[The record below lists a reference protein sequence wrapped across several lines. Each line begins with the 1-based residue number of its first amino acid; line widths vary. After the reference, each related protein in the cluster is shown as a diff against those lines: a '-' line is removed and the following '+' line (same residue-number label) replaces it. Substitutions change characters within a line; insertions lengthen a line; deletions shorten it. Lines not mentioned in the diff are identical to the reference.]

1 VARLTKS
8 SHEVEEDSMTRDVRV
23 TVLGSG
29 SWGTTVAGLVSANAP
44 TLLWARTP
52 ETAEEISEQHTNGR
66 YLGERTLPKKLRA
79 TSDLQEAAEHAD
91 VLVVGLPSHSMRDV
105 IGAAS
110 PYLRPWIPVIS
121 LAKGLEPETR
131 KRPTQILE
139 ESLPGHSVGLLAGPN
154 IAGEV
159 ADGLAAAAVIATADT
174 AVATALQPLFARAR
188 FRVYTNHDV
197 LGCELGGILKN
208 IVAIASG
215 MGDGLGVGMNT
226 RAMVIS
232 RGLAEMTRIGE
243 AMGADPRTFA
253 GLTGLGDLMA
263 TCMSTASRNRR
274 VGEELASGKS
284 IDQVLEEMTQVAE
297 GVKTAR
303 SVVELASAHD
313 VHAPIASEVD
323 GVVNEGR
330 TPADAYRGLQ
340 KMAAGSEYEAA

>member
-1 VARLTKS
+1 
-8 SHEVEEDSMTRDVRV
+8 MTRDVRV

-29 SWGTTVAGLVSANAP
+29 SWGTTVAGLAASNAP
-44 TLLWARTP
+44 TLLWARSP
-52 ETAEEISEQHTNGR
+52 ETAEEITTQHTNGR
-66 YLGERTLPKKLRA
+66 YLGDRRLSSKLRA

-91 VLVVGLPSHSMRDV
+91 VLVVGVPSHSMRAV
-105 IGAAS
+105 LTQAS
-110 PYLRPWIPVIS
+110 PHLRPWIPVIS
-121 LAKGLEPETR
+121 LAKGLEPDSR
-131 KRPTQILE
+131 KRPTQVLE
-139 ESLPGHSVGLLAGPN
+139 EVLPGHSVGLLAGPN
-154 IAGEV
+154 IAGEI
-159 ADGLAAAAVIATADT
+159 AEGLAAAAVIATPDT
-174 AVATALQPLFARAR
+174 AVATALQPLFARPR

-263 TCMSTASRNRR
+263 TCMSSASRNRR

-284 IDQVLEEMTQVAE
+284 IDEVLEGMTQVAE

-303 SVVELASAHD
+303 SVVELAEEHD
-313 VHAPIASEVD
+313 VAAPIAVEVD
-323 GVVNEGR
+323 GVVNSGR
-330 TPADAYRGLQ
+330 TPAQAYRGLQ
-340 KMAAGSEYEAA
+340 KIAAGSEYEAA

>member
-1 VARLTKS
+1 
-8 SHEVEEDSMTRDVRV
+8 MTRDVRV

-29 SWGTTVAGLVSANAP
+29 SWGSTVAAIASANTS

-52 ETAEEISEQHTNGR
+52 EVAEEIDTQHTNSR
-66 YLGERTLPKKLRA
+66 YLGDRSLPRALRA
-79 TSDLQEAAEHAD
+79 TSDLQEAAEYAD
-91 VLVVGLPSHSMRDV
+91 VLVVGVPSHSMRTV
-105 IGAAS
+105 LGEAS
-110 PYLRPWIPVIS
+110 AHLRPWIPVLS

-139 ESLPGHSVGLLAGPN
+139 ECLPGHSIGLLAGPN
-154 IAGEV
+154 IAGEI
-159 ADGLAAAAVIATADT
+159 ADGLAAAAVIATPDT
-174 AVATALQPLFARAR
+174 SVAAALQPLFARPR

-197 LGCELGGILKN
+197 LGCELGGVLKN

-263 TCMSTASRNRR
+263 TCMSSASRNRR
-274 VGEELASGKS
+274 VGEELATGKT
-284 IDQVLEEMTQVAE
+284 IEEVLENMTQVAE

-303 SVVELASAHD
+303 SVVELAGEHG
-313 VHAPIASEVD
+313 VEAPIADEVD
-323 GVVNEGR
+323 GVVNRGN
-330 TPADAYRGLQ
+330 TPAQAYRGLR
-340 KMAAGSEYEAA
+340 KIAAGSEYEAA

>member
-1 VARLTKS
+1 
-8 SHEVEEDSMTRDVRV
+8 MTRDVRV

-29 SWGTTVAGLVSANAP
+29 SWGTTVAGLAASNAP
-44 TLLWARTP
+44 TLLWARSP
-52 ETAEEISEQHTNGR
+52 ETAEEITTQHTNSR
-66 YLGERTLPKKLRA
+66 YLGDRRLSSKLRA

-91 VLVVGLPSHSMRDV
+91 VLVVGVPSHSMRAV
-105 IGAAS
+105 LTEAS
-110 PYLRPWIPVIS
+110 PHLRPWIPVIS
-121 LAKGLEPETR
+121 LAKGLEPDSR
-131 KRPTQILE
+131 KRPTQVLE
-139 ESLPGHSVGLLAGPN
+139 ECLPGHSVGLLAGPN
-154 IAGEV
+154 IAGEI
-159 ADGLAAAAVIATADT
+159 AEGLAAAAVIATPDT
-174 AVATALQPLFARAR
+174 AVATALQPLFARPR

-263 TCMSTASRNRR
+263 TCMSSASRNRR

-284 IDQVLEEMTQVAE
+284 IDEVLEGMTQVAE

-303 SVVELASAHD
+303 SVVELAGEHD
-313 VHAPIASEVD
+313 VAAPIAVEVD

-330 TPADAYRGLQ
+330 TPAQAYRGLQ
-340 KMAAGSEYEAA
+340 KIAAGSEYEAA

>member
-1 VARLTKS
+1 
-8 SHEVEEDSMTRDVRV
+8 MTRDVRV

-29 SWGTTVAGLVSANAP
+29 SWGTTVAGLAASNAP
-44 TLLWARTP
+44 TLLWARSP
-52 ETAEEISEQHTNGR
+52 ETAEEITTQHTNSR
-66 YLGERTLPKKLRA
+66 YLGDRRLSSKLRA

-91 VLVVGLPSHSMRDV
+91 VLVVGVPSHSMRTV
-105 IGAAS
+105 LTEAS
-110 PYLRPWIPVIS
+110 PHLRPWIPVIS
-121 LAKGLEPETR
+121 LAKGLEPDSR
-131 KRPTQILE
+131 KRPTQVLE
-139 ESLPGHSVGLLAGPN
+139 ECLPGHSVGLLAGPN
-154 IAGEV
+154 IAGEI
-159 ADGLAAAAVIATADT
+159 AEGLAAAAVIATPDT
-174 AVATALQPLFARAR
+174 AVAAALQPLFARPR

-263 TCMSTASRNRR
+263 TCMSSASRNRR

-284 IDQVLEEMTQVAE
+284 IDEVLEGMTQVAE

-303 SVVELASAHD
+303 SVVELAEEHEVA
-313 VHAPIASEVD
+313 APIAGEVD

-330 TPADAYRGLQ
+330 TPAQAYRGLQ
-340 KMAAGSEYEAA
+340 KIAAGSEYEAA

>member
-1 VARLTKS
+1 
-8 SHEVEEDSMTRDVRV
+8 MTRDVRV

-29 SWGTTVAGLVSANAP
+29 SWGTTVAGLAASNAP
-44 TLLWARTP
+44 TLLWARSP
-52 ETAEEISEQHTNGR
+52 ETAEEITTQHTNSR
-66 YLGERTLPKKLRA
+66 YLGDRRISPKLRA

-91 VLVVGLPSHSMRDV
+91 VLVVGVPSHSMRAV
-105 IGAAS
+105 LTEAS
-110 PYLRPWIPVIS
+110 PHLRPWIPVIS
-121 LAKGLEPETR
+121 LAKGLEPDSR
-131 KRPTQILE
+131 KRPTQVLE
-139 ESLPGHSVGLLAGPN
+139 ECLPGHSVGLLAGPN
-154 IAGEV
+154 IAGEI
-159 ADGLAAAAVIATADT
+159 AEGLAAAAVIATPDT
-174 AVATALQPLFARAR
+174 AVATALQPLFARPR

-208 IVAIASG
+208 VVAIASG

-253 GLTGLGDLMA
+253 GLTGLVDLMA
-263 TCMSTASRNRR
+263 TCMSSASRNRR

-284 IDQVLEEMTQVAE
+284 IDEVLEGMTQVAE

-303 SVVELASAHD
+303 SVVELASEHD

-330 TPADAYRGLQ
+330 TPAEAYRGLQ

>member
-1 VARLTKS
+1 
-8 SHEVEEDSMTRDVRV
+8 MTRDVRV

-29 SWGTTVAGLVSANAP
+29 SWGTTVAGLASRNTP
-44 TLLWARTP
+44 TLLWSRRP
-52 ETAEEISEQHTNGR
+52 ETAEEITTGHTNSR
-66 YLGERTLPKKLRA
+66 YLGERKLPAKLRA

-91 VLVVGLPSHSMRDV
+91 VLVVGVPSHSMRAV
-105 IGAAS
+105 LTEAS
-110 PYLRPWIPVIS
+110 PHLRPWIPVIS
-121 LAKGLEPETR
+121 LAKGLEPDSR
-131 KRPTQILE
+131 KRPTQVLE
-139 ESLPGHSVGLLAGPN
+139 ECLPGHSVGLLAGPN
-154 IAGEV
+154 IAGEI
-159 ADGLAAAAVIATADT
+159 AEGWAAAAVIATPDT
-174 AVATALQPLFARAR
+174 AVAPALQPLFARPR

-208 IVAIASG
+208 VVAIASG

-253 GLTGLGDLMA
+253 GLTGPGELMA
-263 TCMSTASRNRR
+263 TCMSGASRNRR

-297 GVKTAR
+297 GVKTPR
-303 SVVELASAHD
+303 SVVELAEEHD
-313 VHAPIASEVD
+313 VHAPIACEVD

-330 TPADAYRGLQ
+330 TPADAYRGL
-340 KMAAGSEYEAA
+340 

>member
-1 VARLTKS
+1 
-8 SHEVEEDSMTRDVRV
+8 MTRDVRV

-29 SWGTTVAGLVSANAP
+29 SWGTTVAGLAASNAP
-44 TLLWARTP
+44 TLLWARSP
-52 ETAEEISEQHTNGR
+52 ETAEEITTQHTNSR
-66 YLGERTLPKKLRA
+66 YLGDRRLSAKLRA

-91 VLVVGLPSHSMRDV
+91 VLVVGVPSHSMRAV
-105 IGAAS
+105 LTEAS
-110 PYLRPWIPVIS
+110 PHLRPWIPVIS
-121 LAKGLEPETR
+121 LAKGLEPDSR
-131 KRPTQILE
+131 KRPTQVLE
-139 ESLPGHSVGLLAGPN
+139 ECLPGHSVGLLAGPN
-154 IAGEV
+154 IAGEI
-159 ADGLAAAAVIATADT
+159 AEGLAAAAVIATPDT
-174 AVATALQPLFARAR
+174 AVATALQPLFARPR

-263 TCMSTASRNRR
+263 TCMSSASRNRR

-284 IDQVLEEMTQVAE
+284 IDEVLEGMTQVAE

-303 SVVELASAHD
+303 SVVELAEEHEVA
-313 VHAPIASEVD
+313 APIAEEVD

-330 TPADAYRGLQ
+330 TPAQAYRGLQ
-340 KMAAGSEYEAA
+340 KIAAGSEYEAA

>member
-1 VARLTKS
+1 
-8 SHEVEEDSMTRDVRV
+8 
-23 TVLGSG
+23 
-29 SWGTTVAGLVSANAP
+29 
-44 TLLWARTP
+44 
-52 ETAEEISEQHTNGR
+52 
-66 YLGERTLPKKLRA
+66 
-79 TSDLQEAAEHAD
+79 
-91 VLVVGLPSHSMRDV
+91 
-105 IGAAS
+105 
-110 PYLRPWIPVIS
+110 VIS

-139 ESLPGHSVGLLAGPN
+139 ESLPGHSVGLLDGPN
-154 IAGEV
+154 IAGEI
-159 ADGLAAAAVIATADT
+159 ADGLAAAAVIATPDT

-284 IDQVLEEMTQVAE
+284 IDEVLEKMTQVAE

-303 SVVELASAHD
+303 SVVELASEHD
-313 VHAPIASEVD
+313 VHAPIACEVD

-330 TPADAYRGLQ
+330 TPAEAYRGLQ

>member
-1 VARLTKS
+1 
-8 SHEVEEDSMTRDVRV
+8 MTRDVRV

-29 SWGTTVAGLVSANAP
+29 SWGTTVAGLAASNAP
-44 TLLWARTP
+44 TLLWARSP
-52 ETAEEISEQHTNGR
+52 ETAEEITTQHTNSR
-66 YLGERTLPKKLRA
+66 YLGDRRLSSKLRA

-91 VLVVGLPSHSMRDV
+91 VLVVGVPSHSMRTV
-105 IGAAS
+105 LTEAS
-110 PYLRPWIPVIS
+110 PHLRPWIPVIS
-121 LAKGLEPETR
+121 LAKGLEPDSR
-131 KRPTQILE
+131 KRPTQVLE
-139 ESLPGHSVGLLAGPN
+139 ECLPGHSVGLLAGPN
-154 IAGEV
+154 IAGEI
-159 ADGLAAAAVIATADT
+159 AEGLAAAAVIATADT
-174 AVATALQPLFARAR
+174 AVATALQPLFARPR

-263 TCMSTASRNRR
+263 TCMSSASRNRR

-284 IDQVLEEMTQVAE
+284 IDEVLEGMTQVAE

-303 SVVELASAHD
+303 SVVELAEEHD
-313 VHAPIASEVD
+313 VAAPIAVEVD

-330 TPADAYRGLQ
+330 TPAQAYRGLQ
-340 KMAAGSEYEAA
+340 KIAAGSEYEAA

>member
-1 VARLTKS
+1 
-8 SHEVEEDSMTRDVRV
+8 MTRDVRV

-29 SWGTTVAGLVSANAP
+29 SWGTTVAGLASRNTP
-44 TLLWARTP
+44 TLLWSRRP
-52 ETAEEISEQHTNGR
+52 ETAEEITTGHTNSR
-66 YLGERTLPKKLRA
+66 YLGERKLPAKLRA
-79 TSDLQEAAEHAD
+79 TADLQEAAEHAD
-91 VLVVGLPSHSMRDV
+91 VLVVGLPSHGIRAV
-105 IGAAS
+105 LGNAS
-110 PYLRPWIPVIS
+110 PALRPWIPVIS
-121 LAKGLEPETR
+121 LAKGLEPESR
-131 KRPTQILE
+131 RRPTEVLE
-139 ESLPGHSVGLLAGPN
+139 ECLPGHSIGLLAGPN

-159 ADGLAAAAVIATADT
+159 ADGLAAAAVVATPDT
-174 AVATALQPLFARAR
+174 AVARALQPLFARPR

-197 LGCELGGILKN
+197 LGCELGGVLKN

-263 TCMSTASRNRR
+263 TCMSSASRNRR

-284 IDQVLEEMTQVAE
+284 IDEVLEGMTQVAE

-303 SVVELASAHD
+303 SVVELAEEHEVA
-313 VHAPIASEVD
+313 APIAGEVD
-323 GVVNEGR
+323 GVVNRGR
-330 TPADAYRGLQ
+330 TPAQAYRGLR
-340 KMAAGSEYEAA
+340 KLSAGSEYEAA

>member
-1 VARLTKS
+1 
-8 SHEVEEDSMTRDVRV
+8 MTRDVRV

-29 SWGTTVAGLVSANAP
+29 SWGTTVAGLASRNTP
-44 TLLWARTP
+44 TLLWARRP
-52 ETAEEISEQHTNGR
+52 ETAEEITREHTNSR
-66 YLGERTLPKKLRA
+66 YLGERRLSPSLRA

-91 VLVVGLPSHSMRDV
+91 VLVVGLPSHGMRAVLAD
-105 IGAAS
+105 AS
-110 PYLRPWIPVIS
+110 PYLRPWIPVLS
-121 LAKGLEPETR
+121 LAKGLEPESR
-131 KRPTQILE
+131 KRPTQVLE
-139 ESLPGHSVGLLAGPN
+139 ESLPGHSIGLLAGPN

-159 ADGLAAAAVIATADT
+159 ADGLAAAAVVATADT
-174 AVATALQPLFARAR
+174 AVATALQPLFARPR

-197 LGCELGGILKN
+197 LGCELGGVLKN

-263 TCMSTASRNRR
+263 TCMSSASRNRR

-303 SVVELASAHD
+303 SVVELAEEHG
-313 VHAPIASEVD
+313 VHAPIACEVD

-330 TPADAYRGLQ
+330 TPAEAYRGLR
-340 KMAAGSEYEAA
+340 KLSAGSEYEAA

>member
-1 VARLTKS
+1 
-8 SHEVEEDSMTRDVRV
+8 MTRDVRV

-29 SWGTTVAGLVSANAP
+29 SWGTTVAGLAASNAP
-44 TLLWARTP
+44 TLLWARSP
-52 ETAEEISEQHTNGR
+52 ETAEEITTQHTNSR
-66 YLGERTLPKKLRA
+66 YLGDRRLSAKLRA

-91 VLVVGLPSHSMRDV
+91 VLVVGVPSHSMRAV
-105 IGAAS
+105 LTEAS
-110 PYLRPWIPVIS
+110 PHLRPWIPVIS
-121 LAKGLEPETR
+121 LAKGLEPDSR
-131 KRPTQILE
+131 KRPTQVLE
-139 ESLPGHSVGLLAGPN
+139 ECLPGHSVGLLAGPN
-154 IAGEV
+154 IAGEI
-159 ADGLAAAAVIATADT
+159 AEGLAAAAVIATPDT
-174 AVATALQPLFARAR
+174 AVATALQPLFARPR

-263 TCMSTASRNRR
+263 TCMSSASRNRR

-284 IDQVLEEMTQVAE
+284 IDEVLEGMTQVAE

-303 SVVELASAHD
+303 SVVELAEEHEVA
-313 VHAPIASEVD
+313 APIAGEVD
-323 GVVNEGR
+323 GVVNSGR
-330 TPADAYRGLQ
+330 TPAQAYRGLQ
-340 KMAAGSEYEAA
+340 KIAAGSEYEAA